1 MKPTT
6 LRALA
11 GLALALAA
19 PLTHAHEGHGLP
31 GANHWHGT
39 DVWGFVAVAALAA
52 ATWHW
57 FKGDK

>member
-11 GLALALAA
+11 GLALFLIA
-19 PLTHAHEGHGLP
+19 PLSHAHEGHGLI
-31 GANHWHGT
+31 GANHWHST
-39 DVWGFVAVAALAA
+39 DAWGFVAVAALAA
-52 ATWHW
+52 ATWNW